1 MKTVDFNGR
10 SIIASCKYCG
20 SPNVTMD
27 RSPIW
32 DDGDWSIPNITPY
45 SNNIFEYERGANIVT
60 PYTRAYCKSCEGDTT
75 ILFNTLKERD
85 SSRDSLS
92 FYVVE
97 VMERVPIDDDGGYDC
112 LYFSH
117 KFDSMGSFERSMGT
131 QLWDRNCDIKIRK
144 VMREEENDL

>member
-10 SIIASCKYCG
+10 SITASCKYCG
-20 SPNVTMD
+20 SHNVTMD

-32 DDGDWSIPNITPY
+32 DDGD
-45 SNNIFEYERGANIVT
+45 NNIFEYERGENIVT

-75 ILFNTLKERD
+75 ILFNTSKERD

-144 VMREEENDL
+144 VMREEEDDL

>member
-85 SSRDSLS
+85 SAIHLASMLLRLWRGCQLMMMAVMIAFTSAINLIRWVLLNGQWVLS
-92 FYVVE
+92 CGIEIVT
-97 VMERVPIDDDGGYDC
+97 
-112 LYFSH
+112 L
-117 KFDSMGSFERSMGT
+117 K
-131 QLWDRNCDIKIRK
+131 
-144 VMREEENDL
+144 